1 MDAERRAP
9 EGDEDVAYRR
19 LDYQQ
24 YFIDTSEDYNHTGKA
39 RRPILYSA
47 KTYQSGALARFL
59 GIRNEVNYEMHFEP
73 ERNVIQIHF
82 QKTTGGADW
91 FSNVAEFS
99 SKYYD
104 AFDFEG
110 EPLTLYVHHGWGNMY
125 KSIKHEIRDG
135 WSGLAERHPDAE
147 TEIVG
152 WSLGSGQ
159 AMLCCQDLNY
169 NFGLRAHVFTF
180 GSVRP
185 FRARGGEA
193 ERLKKYLDSLYV
205 ECRNFANANDIVT
218 YMPPFRGFSMMKR
231 EDLGAEKR
239 TLFRLLNPMRFHT
252 TYDDPALYAGKE

>member
-1 MDAERRAP
+1 MGKTAFIFPGQGAQAVGMGQDVYEKSDAARAFFDAASEAVGLDLKALCFEENENINITEFTQVCLLATSVALLREIESGRRFTT
-9 EGDEDVAYRR
+9 DE
-19 LDYQQ
+19 
-24 YFIDTSEDYNHTGKA
+24 
-39 RRPILYSA
+39 
-47 KTYQSGALARFL
+47 
-59 GIRNEVNYEMHFEP
+59 
-73 ERNVIQIHF
+73 
-82 QKTTGGADW
+82 KTTE
-91 FSNVAEFS
+91 SE
-99 SKYYD
+99 
-104 AFDFEG
+104 
-110 EPLTLYVHHGWGNMY
+110 
-125 KSIKHEIRDG
+125 EID
-135 WSGLAERHPDAE
+135 LAAKRIIRAKWQEYHRAHPTAE

-252 TYDDPALYAGKE
+252 IYDDPALYAGKE